1 MTRKN
6 WLDFGI
12 GPDHV
17 MLGLGLHLAEVCMHY
32 LNAFL

>member
-17 MLGLGLHLAEVCMHY
+17 MLGLGLHLAEVCT
-32 LNAFL
+32 L